1 MTDTLLTAPTPPE
14 VLEKARL
21 LEIDD
26 DRKRAM
32 IEAFVAAYHAGDI
45 DLNTLCKLARRVVE
59 LLPAERRRHWYGAML
74 DAALQSEP
82 RRTARTGRAGLI
94 PDSMKTIVRNVTA
107 MIAERENLP
116 TKARACGTAT
126 RYERAE
132 QAFAEC
138 GAHFTASAIKH
149 CCEERPPKVE
159 M

>member
-1 MTDTLLTAPTPPE
+1 MTDTLLTAPTSPE
-14 VLEKARL
+14 VLEKERL
-21 LEIDD
+21 REIED
-26 DRKRAM
+26 DRKRAL

-82 RRTARTGRAGLI
+82 RQTARTGRAGLI

-116 TKARACGTAT
+116 TKPRASGTAT

-132 QAFAEC
+132 AVFAEC

-149 CCEERPPKVE
+149 VCEERPPKVE
-159 M
+159 I